1 MRRVGEVAAATG
13 LTVRALHHYDE
24 IGLLAPCAR
33 TEAGYRV
40 YSDDDLRRLYR
51 IVALRRL
58 GLALA
63 DIRALLDGDDAR
75 TDVRTLIGAQLER
88 LDAEAAARTALRA
101 RLTRLLAALDGAS
114 GDGDGASP
122 DLFLEAIEGMTMMER
137 YYTPEQLE
145 QLERR
150 RAELGDDAIRRAE
163 AEWAQLIAEAEELR
177 SAGVEPT
184 DPRVQPLAARWR
196 ELVARFTG
204 GDAGIHSSLNAMYEN
219 EGPERASRGALS
231 AELMEWM
238 RRAM

>member
-51 IVALRRL
+51 IVALCRL

-114 GDGDGASP
+114 GDGAAP
-122 DLFLEAIEGMTMMER
+122 DLSLEAIEGMPMMER

-150 RAELGDDAIRRAE
+150 RGELGDDAIR
-163 AEWAQLIAEAEELR
+163 
-177 SAGVEPT
+177 
-184 DPRVQPLAARWR
+184 
-196 ELVARFTG
+196 
-204 GDAGIHSSLNAMYEN
+204 
-219 EGPERASRGALS
+219 
-231 AELMEWM
+231 
-238 RRAM
+238 